1 MKKLFKFI
9 SLLVLPLALSSCS
22 IINSF
27 INGGGNEQGQ
37 VTDNNVYP
45 TSLIIT
51 GESNIVVGESTIL
64 TATYTPTNV
73 TNKTVTWNSSNTT
86 VASVSSSGRVKGLSD
101 GNTTITASMKG
112 EKNAT
117 VTATFEMTV
126 GTPAATGV
134 QLDKT
139 STTLGFGKTM
149 QLTATVNP
157 KHSNQNVSWSSNNQS
172 VATVSSSGLVTAKNI
187 AGTAVITATSEDGG
201 FTASCQVKVQEVVGT
216 TVMIY
221 MCGADLESGTDDY
234 GTAHPNQAGYASK
247 DLNEILSVSGQPDEV
262 NIVVETGGAKAW
274 AKSQIP
280 SNKLAR
286 WEIRNRQFV
295 KKAESGQPNTDIF
308 PANTNMGLS
317 STLQSFLEWGF
328 ENYQSDKYGLILWNH
343 GGAMN
348 GCCYD
353 ENNGDDCLTADE
365 VYSAVTAARAK
376 KGITDKLEWI
386 TYDACLMAVQD
397 IAEFNSYNFN
407 YMLSSQESEVGEG
420 YDYDAWLPTLYNNPG
435 INGGDLLEVIGH
447 TFIESID
454 AMYYSKNHDQ
464 TQSVY
469 DLTKINAYKTAFES
483 IASDLNSIIGNDSD
497 KATLLGQTIAQA
509 REYGCDEYG
518 DSSGFEVFDM
528 KEALNKVK
536 AKSEFS
542 SISSKVTTFYNALD
556 DLVIYEEHGT
566 ATTGCGMCIY
576 SPWSQAY
583 PYNYGSNEYRKSNF
597 TEWKKVSN
605 KIFDACYDPY
615 GY

>member
-9 SLLVLPLALSSCS
+9 PLLVLPLALSSCTLL
-22 IINSF
+22 NSF
-27 INGGGNEQGQ
+27 INGGGEEGQGQ

-45 TSLIIT
+45 TSLIIS
-51 GESNIVVGESTIL
+51 GENNIVVGESTML

-86 VASVSSSGRVKGLSD
+86 VASVSSSGRVKGLSN

-112 EKNAT
+112 EKNNT

-134 QLDKT
+134 TLDKT
-139 STTLGFGKTM
+139 SAALGFGKTL

-157 KHSNQNVSWSSNNQS
+157 RHSNQNVSWSSNNQS

-187 AGTAVITATSEDGG
+187 AGNAVITATSEDGG
-201 FTASCQVKVQEVVGT
+201 FTASCQVEVKEVVGT

-221 MCGADLESGTDDY
+221 MCGADLESENGL
-234 GTAHPNQAGYASK
+234 ASM
-247 DLNEILSVSGQPDEV
+247 DLDEILSVSGQPDEV
-262 NIVVETGGAKAW
+262 NIVVETGGANSWK
-274 AKSQIP
+274 KSQIP

-286 WEIRNRQFV
+286 WEIRNRQFI
-295 KKAESGQPNTDIF
+295 KKQELTYAS
-308 PANTNMGLS
+308 MGLT
-317 STLQSFLEWGF
+317 STLQGFMEWSFQ
-328 ENYQSDKYGLILWNH
+328 NYPSDKYGLILWNH
-343 GGAMN
+343 GGAMG
-348 GCCYD
+348 GCCFD
-353 ENNGDDCLTADE
+353 EKKDNDSLLANE
-365 VYSAVTAARAK
+365 VYDAVTGAK
-376 KGITDKLEWI
+376 ASKGITNKLEWI

-397 IAEFNSYNFN
+397 VAEYNSYNFN
-407 YMLSSQESEVGEG
+407 YMLCSQESEAGYG

-447 TFIESID
+447 TFMVEEKALFQAWGD
-454 AMYYSKNHDQ
+454 PFDQ
-464 TQSVY
+464 TQSVF
-469 DLTKINAYKTAFES
+469 DLSKMAAYKTAFES
-483 IASDLNSIIGNDSD
+483 IASDLNTIIGTNSS
-497 KATLLGQTIAQA
+497 KAQTLGQLISQA
-509 REYGCDEYG
+509 REYGLDEYG

-536 AKSEFS
+536 ANSTFS
-542 SISSKVTTFYNALD
+542 SISSKVTSFYNALD
-556 DLVIYEEHGT
+556 DLVICEEHGEG
-566 ATTGCGMCIY
+566 TTGCGMCIY

-605 KIFDACYDPY
+605 KIFEACYDPY
-615 GY
+615 DY